1 MKNEPIGK
9 AYLVVDEKARHAI
22 DNRRGSLG
30 LFIAEFDTLEEAR
43 EFVVEENNPNFA
55 IIGPKVN

>member
-9 AYLVVDEKARHAI
+9 AYLVVDEKARRAI
-22 DNRRGSLG
+22 SHCAGSLG
-30 LFIAEFDTLEEAR
+30 LFIAEFDTIEEAR
-43 EFVVEENNPNFA
+43 EFIVKENNPNFV

>member
-9 AYLVVDEKARHAI
+9 AYIVVDESTKRDISDGIH
-22 DNRRGSLG
+22 RGG

-43 EFVVEENNPNFA
+43 NFVIKENNPNFA